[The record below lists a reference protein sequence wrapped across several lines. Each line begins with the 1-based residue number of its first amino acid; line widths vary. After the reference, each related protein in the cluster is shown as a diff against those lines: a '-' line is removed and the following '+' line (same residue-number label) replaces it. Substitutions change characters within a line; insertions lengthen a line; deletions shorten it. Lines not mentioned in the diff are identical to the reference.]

1 MARSCYRSIR
11 KRSGDR
17 TGRVGTIDREKAE
30 VKVAVIGCGPAGLA
44 AAHAAYGLGA
54 KVTIFSPGIK
64 SPQRGPLILQR
75 PIPGI
80 STDHP
85 DGYIRQIVI
94 GGSILDYR
102 YKLYGDININLGRD
116 HMLKKGYHCW
126 NHIKA
131 YDDLWTR
138 YMNIARG
145 LTTRVDG
152 MVTVGQIIDMEYAFD
167 LVVNTAPLIDL
178 CRKIPDHA
186 DQGKS
191 VTMHEFRFQPVQ
203 VTMGHSYPDQPP
215 DTTVFNAG
223 DKFTWVRSAWLL
235 GNSCTEWL
243 PGEAPRD
250 LNPITIR
257 KPIGHNCNC
266 YPTVLGTGRFG
277 AWRNEVWVD
286 TAYYDT
292 RDAIISMQ
300 RSPIWNRV
308 K

>member
-1 MARSCYRSIR
+1 M
-11 KRSGDR
+11 
-17 TGRVGTIDREKAE
+17 
-30 VKVAVIGCGPAGLA
+30 KVAVIGCGPAGLA

-54 KVTIFSPGIK
+54 EVTIFSPGVK

-80 STDHP
+80 TTDHP
-85 DGYIRQIVI
+85 DGYIRQIVV

-116 HMLKKGYHCW
+116 HMLKEGYHCW

-131 YDDLWTR
+131 YDKLWRLYMGNDPDLPDENWNGRATR
-138 YMNIARG
+138 I
-145 LTTRVDG
+145 DG
-152 MVTVGQIIDMEYAFD
+152 MVRPTLLLSMITHRDYD
-167 LVVNTAPLIDL
+167 LIVNTAPLIDL
-178 CRKIPDHA
+178 CRKVPSRMV
-186 DQGKS
+186 QGKLVS
-191 VTMHEFRFQPVQ
+191 MHDFRYKKVQ
-203 VTMGHSYPDQPP
+203 ITMGYSYPDQPE

-223 DKFTWVRSAWLL
+223 DDYPWVRSAWLL
-235 GNSCTEWL
+235 GNSCTEWQL
-243 PGEAPRD
+243 GEAPKH

-300 RSPIWNRV
+300 RSPIWGKV